1 MRAQRNH
8 TRTVHRGRVFELAV
22 DNVTL
27 ENGVTVDLEVVRH
40 PGAAA
45 IVALTDQG
53 GVILIRQFRYAVGG
67 DIWEIPAGTLNPGEA
82 PLDCARRE
90 LEEETGVAAQEWT
103 AMGEITPLPGYSDE
117 VIHLFLAQRLSPG
130 GQQLD
135 DDELLEVREVA
146 LETALEM
153 IANREIRDA
162 KTIVGLQ
169 MAAAAPPSPTQRDRP
184 AGHP

>member
-8 TRTVHRGRVFELAV
+8 TRTVHRGRVFDLAV

-27 ENGVTVDLEVVRH
+27 ENGVTVDLEVIRH

-45 IVALTDQG
+45 IVALTDRG

-67 DIWEIPAGTLNPGEA
+67 DIWEIPAGTMNPGEA
-82 PLDCARRE
+82 PLVCARRE
-90 LEEETGVAAQEWT
+90 LEEETGVTAHDWT
-103 AMGEITPLPGYSDE
+103 ALGAITPLPGYSDE
-117 VIHLFLAQRLSPG
+117 VVHLFVARRLSPG

-153 IANREIRDA
+153 IAKHEIRDA

-169 MAAAAPPSPTQRDRP
+169 MAAAAPPSPTRLDRP
-184 AGHP
+184 ADHP

>member
-27 ENGVTVDLEVVRH
+27 ENGVTVDLEVIRH

-67 DIWEIPAGTLNPGEA
+67 DIWEIPAGTMNPGEA
-82 PLDCARRE
+82 PLVCARRE
-90 LEEETGVAAQEWT
+90 LEEETGVTAHDWT
-103 AMGEITPLPGYSDE
+103 ALGAITPLPGYSDE
-117 VIHLFLAQRLSPG
+117 VAHLFVARRLSPG

-153 IANREIRDA
+153 IAKHEIRDA

-169 MAAAAPPSPTQRDRP
+169 MVAAAA
-184 AGHP
+184 

>member
-1 MRAQRNH
+1 MRAQRNR
-8 TRTVHRGRVFELAV
+8 TRTVHRGRVFDLAV

-27 ENGVTVDLEVVRH
+27 ENGVTVDMEIIRH

-67 DIWEIPAGTLNPGEA
+67 DIWEIPAGTMNPGEA
-82 PLDCARRE
+82 PLVCARRE
-90 LEEETGVAAQEWT
+90 LEEEAGVSARKWT
-103 AMGEITPLPGYSDE
+103 ALGEITPLPGYSDE
-117 VIHLFLAQRLSPG
+117 IIHLFLARQLAPG

-135 DDELLEVREVA
+135 ADELLEVREVA
-146 LETALEM
+146 LETALAM
-153 IANREIRDA
+153 IASHQIRDA

-169 MAAAAPPSPTQRDRP
+169 MAAAAQTSNTQPDRP
-184 AGHP
+184 DSRP